1 MDNINVL
8 LADDH
13 AIVRAGIRRTIEEIE
28 GLQVVVEASDGPQTF
43 EGLKKNKIDC
53 LIIDVTMP
61 DFEPISAIRNI
72 RVLFPDIKI
81 LVVSAYD
88 DDFYVQG
95 LFRAG
100 VNGYHLK
107 DQSLNDLKLAVVRVL
122 AGERWIS
129 SSLIQKLVDPKNNP
143 VELPKLTNRQKELL
157 RLLQRGYDNQTV
169 SKEMGISIKTVEN
182 QLTTLYRQLNV
193 TSRLEAV
200 NFAMT
205 WPELL
210 SITGQQAASVEK
222 PKESGGVKPML
233 ILVVD
238 DNHRYREH
246 LQHMIGKICPQATLY
261 EADAIQ
267 QAVQLAQRLTP
278 QMVFL
283 DVVLGD
289 EDGLSCA
296 SRIKAISP
304 SSRIV
309 LITAYPDREFHRL
322 GLQAGAVA
330 LLDKRDLDL
339 TALRQLVNDFS

>member
-1 MDNINVL
+1 MTKINVL

-13 AIVRAGIRRTIEEIE
+13 AIVRAGIRRTIEEID

-43 EGLKKNKIDC
+43 EGLKQEKIDC

-61 DFEPISAIRNI
+61 EFEPISAIRNI
-72 RVLFPDIKI
+72 RILYPSIKI

-107 DQSLNDLKLAVVRVL
+107 DQSLNDLKLAVNRVL
-122 AGERWIS
+122 AGEKWIS
-129 SSLIQKLVDPKNNP
+129 SSLIQKLMEPKSDTF
-143 VELPKLTNRQKELL
+143 ELPKLTNRQKDLL
-157 RLLQRGYDNQTV
+157 RMLQRGYDNQTI
-169 SKEMGISIKTVEN
+169 SKEMGLSIKTIEN

-193 TSRLEAV
+193 ASRLEAV

-205 WPELL
+205 WPQLL
-210 SITGQQAASVEK
+210 SINGQQAASIEK
-222 PKESGGVKPML
+222 PKENGGVKPLL

-238 DNHRYREH
+238 DNQRYRDR
-246 LQHMIGKICPQATLY
+246 LQHMIGKICPQAILY
-261 EADAIQ
+261 EADSIQ
-267 QAVQLAQRLTP
+267 QAVQLSQRLNP

-289 EDGLSCA
+289 EDGLFCA

-322 GLQAGAVA
+322 GLEAGAVA

-339 TALRQLVNDFS
+339 TALRQLINDFS

>member
-1 MDNINVL
+1 MANVNVL

-13 AIVRAGIRRTIEEIE
+13 AIVRAGIRRTIEEID

-43 EGLKKNKIDC
+43 EGLKKEQIDC

-61 DFEPISAIRNI
+61 DFEPISAVRNI
-72 RVLFPDIKI
+72 RILYPNIKI

-107 DQSLNDLKLAVVRVL
+107 DQSLNDLKLAVNRVL

-129 SSLIQKLVDPKNNP
+129 SSLIQKLVEPKGNP
-143 VELPKLTNRQKELL
+143 FELPKLTTRQKDLL
-157 RLLQRGYDNQTV
+157 RLLQRGYDNQSI
-169 SKEMGISIKTVEN
+169 SKEIGVSIKTVEN

-193 TSRLEAV
+193 SSRLEAV

-205 WPELL
+205 WPQLL
-210 SITGQQAASVEK
+210 SLTGQQTSMVEK
-222 PKESGGVKPML
+222 PKETGGIKPLM

-238 DNHRYREH
+238 DNQRYRDR
-246 LQHMIGKICPQATLY
+246 LLHMIGKICPQAILY

-267 QAVQLAQRLTP
+267 QAVQLSQQLKP

-289 EDGLSCA
+289 EDGLVCT

-304 SSRIV
+304 TSRIV

-322 GLQAGAVA
+322 GLEAGAVA

-339 TALRQLVNDFS
+339 TALRQLINDFS